1 MKIEFKSLSI
11 EGFCSISNL
20 PLDLDRDYVT
30 IIRGKN
36 GNGKSTI
43 LSALVWVL
51 YGKNIKGISDV
62 NTWEKYRPQDYRGT
76 KVEIEYSIEKNNHKI
91 IRCQNYKGKVHGV
104 KGNNGVFYFINNV
117 LINDKY
123 KANIQSKIEENL
135 GMSYNLF
142 LNSVMFGQGM
152 KRILTSSS
160 SDQKKVLEEVF
171 ELQYISKAYRL
182 AKDKLDNL
190 NAQIREFN
198 TTKNSLENTQESLG
212 EIIEDY
218 KYQLEH
224 KEGEIYEKIQG
235 LRNKIINLKLTYK
248 RPKSYN
254 KDSIDYKAITRKLN
268 DDLDK
273 INKDIEYTNK
283 TITETKRD
291 LSKLNR
297 TSDIPLSDLVD
308 LILKYLDNNNIKRAK
323 QKLHTLKKAL
333 SEIDSLSLELDI
345 QGRYL
350 QDLKNAQSVI
360 LNMLRDNE
368 SIHNNILSLREQ
380 IYSYK
385 QFKPLNPKILKK
397 NQDKLNEIDIQ
408 IKDIYTKTK
417 PLYDDRELYEWL
429 CSNPLSNNG
438 LKAYIFDNSL
448 YAMNKVLREYSEV
461 LGFRIVL
468 GMDLSSA
475 RKDLTVDIYLNNI
488 NVFYEE
494 LSGGQKQ
501 LVNLAIAFAM
511 NSLVS
516 SSRGLNLVF
525 LDEIFESLSSDNIE
539 IVINLINHIY
549 QGKSLFLITHQESL
563 PLSNCKI
570 LKVDI
575 KNGLSTYSF

>member
-1 MKIEFKSLSI
+1 MKIEFKSIQI
-11 EGFCSISNL
+11 EGFCSIPKLS
-20 PLDLDRDYVT
+20 LDLNQNYVT
-30 IIRGKN
+30 LIRGRN

-51 YGKNIKGISDV
+51 YGKNIKGVSDV
-62 NTWEKYRPQDYRGT
+62 NTWEKYRTKEYQGT
-76 KVEIEYSIEKNNHKI
+76 KVEIEFSIEKHTHKI
-91 IRCQNYKGKVHGV
+91 IRCQNYKGKVNGV

-123 KANIQSKIEENL
+123 KSNIQSKIEENL

-160 SDQKKVLEEVF
+160 SDQKKILEEVF
-171 ELQYISKAYRL
+171 ELQYISKAYKL
-182 AKDKLDNL
+182 AKDKLDNYNAQLREL
-190 NAQIREFN
+190 NA
-198 TTKNSLENTQESLG
+198 TKSSLENTQESLG

-218 KYQLEH
+218 KYQIEH
-224 KEGEIYEKIQG
+224 KEGEIYEKIKN
-235 LRNKIINLKLTYK
+235 LRDKIINLKLTYK

-254 KDSIDYKAITRKLN
+254 KESIDYKAITDKLN
-268 DDLDK
+268 RDLDK
-273 INKDIEYTNK
+273 INQDIKETNN
-283 TITETKRD
+283 TISEVKRD
-291 LSKLNR
+291 ISKLNR

-323 QKLHTLKKAL
+323 QKLNTLKKAL
-333 SEIDSLSLELDI
+333 SELDSLSLELDM
-345 QGRYL
+345 QNRYY
-350 QDLKNAQSVI
+350 QDLKNAQGVI
-360 LNMLRDNE
+360 LNMLRENE

-385 QFKPLNPKILKK
+385 QFKPLNPKVLKK
-397 NQDKLNEIDIQ
+397 NQDKLKTIEEQIEDINA
-408 IKDIYTKTK
+408 KSK
-417 PLYDDRELYEWL
+417 PINDERELYEWL
-429 CSNPLSNNG
+429 CSNPLGNNG
-438 LKAYIFDNSL
+438 LKTYIFDNSL
-448 YAMNKVLREYSEV
+448 YAMNKVLKEYAEV
-461 LGFRIVL
+461 LGFRIIL

-475 RKDLTVDIYLNNI
+475 RKDLNVDIYLNNI

-549 QGKSLFLITHQESL
+549 QGKSLFLITHQDSL
-563 PLSNCKI
+563 PLSNYKV
-570 LKVDI
+570 LNVDI
-575 KNGLSTYSF
+575 KNGLSIYSF

>member
-20 PLDLDRDYVT
+20 PLDLNRDYVT

-62 NTWEKYRPQDYRGT
+62 NTWEKYRPKDYQGT

-104 KGNNGVFYFINNV
+104 KGNSGVFYFINNV

-190 NAQIREFN
+190 NVQIREFN

-273 INKDIEYTNK
+273 INKDIEDTNK

-408 IKDIYTKTK
+408 IKDIDTKTK

>member
-20 PLDLDRDYVT
+20 PLDLNRDYVT

-62 NTWEKYRPQDYRGT
+62 NTWEKYRPKDYQGT
-76 KVEIEYSIEKNNHKI
+76 KVEIKYSIEKNNHKI

-190 NAQIREFN
+190 NVQIREFN

-268 DDLDK
+268 YDLDK
-273 INKDIEYTNK
+273 INKDIEDTNK

-408 IKDIYTKTK
+408 IKDIDTKTK

>member
-62 NTWEKYRPQDYRGT
+62 NTWEKYRPKDYQGT

-91 IRCQNYKGKVHGV
+91 VRCQNYKGKVHGV

-135 GMSYNLF
+135 DMSYNLF

-248 RPKSYN
+248 RPKSYK

-268 DDLDK
+268 EDLDK
-273 INKDIEYTNK
+273 INKDIEDTNK

-297 TSDIPLSDLVD
+297 TSDIPLSDLID

-408 IKDIYTKTK
+408 IRDIDTKTK

>member
-62 NTWEKYRPQDYRGT
+62 NTWEKYRPKDYQGT

-273 INKDIEYTNK
+273 INKDIEDTNK

-408 IKDIYTKTK
+408 IKDIDTKTK